1 MRIFKIG
8 PLRYLENFDGLGASY
23 KDGARWNEQGHPVMY
38 FGLSPSVAMLEM
50 ANYFPLPKF
59 IPKDYRL
66 GIYEIPGNLVDTFDK
81 ANLPVDWDLF
91 PHPMSTRAIGSSWLT
106 SKANVG
112 LVLPSSATP
121 GGLEN
126 IMLINPLVKGSEKI
140 NLVDS
145 QSKLFNER
153 AFVGL

>member
-1 MRIFKIG
+1 MKIYKIG
-8 PLRYLENFDGLGASY
+8 PLKYLENFEGVGASY
-23 KDGARWNEQGHPVMY
+23 KEGARWNEQGHPVMY
-38 FGLSPSVAMLEM
+38 FGLSPSVAMLEL

-66 GIYEIPGNLVDTFDK
+66 GIYEIPEKFVDIFDQSK
-81 ANLPVDWDLF
+81 LPVDWDLF
-91 PHPMSTRAIGSSWLT
+91 PHPMSTRAIGSCWLT

-121 GGLEN
+121 GGLES
-126 IMLINPLVKGSEKI
+126 IILINPLVKGIEKI
-140 NLVDS
+140 KMVDS
-145 QSKLFNER
+145 QSKLFNDR